1 MASYE
6 RQFIEVLKDYLTEG
20 VHVNLNRWAYPENNK
35 KMMREKSFRNFN
47 RFLEFENLFT
57 FKDKSI
63 DCVICRGI
71 DLEKCPSCEKG
82 RVICE
87 TCEGSARVLCVTCEG
102 DGELICEY
110 CNHDPCLRC
119 GGEGLLFDEYYGLEL
134 FCDACLGSGL
144 QEWCGNCD
152 GGIRTCR
159 SCYGEGEVT
168 CQFCDYYGSGKKY
181 CNSCGGEWFKL
192 QCQTH
197 RYLKN
202 KNINLH
208 KIERDFNSFI
218 KHPYLKLT
226 PDKKTWKF
234 LPVNKENYSDFI
246 NHYYNS
252 GYFGFAVFLKPEFD
266 EPDSR
271 SRKKISINYRVEP
284 IPLNIPFK
292 KIDYFYKRTIDLNK
306 GYTAYFLDEKQYF
319 TTTYLNNVDMQGY
332 SIDNISYSGFAV
344 RGFEFEKDFDERNI
358 ETKIYKSGDGLIVV
372 EGGKLDFLWG
382 LNRMNF
388 ELFKEQFKNQGTF
401 VFIYHEDLSDLRGG
415 YMNWKSLR
423 PWENKN

>member
-57 FKDKSI
+57 FEDKPI

-168 CQFCDYYGSGKKY
+168 CQVCDYYGSGKKY

-319 TTTYLNNVDMQGY
+319 TTTYLNNVDVQGY
-332 SIDNISYSGFAV
+332 SIDNIAYSGFAV
-344 RGFEFEKDFDERNI
+344 KGFEFEKDFDERNI
-358 ETKIYKSGDGLIVV
+358 ETKIFKSGDGLVVV